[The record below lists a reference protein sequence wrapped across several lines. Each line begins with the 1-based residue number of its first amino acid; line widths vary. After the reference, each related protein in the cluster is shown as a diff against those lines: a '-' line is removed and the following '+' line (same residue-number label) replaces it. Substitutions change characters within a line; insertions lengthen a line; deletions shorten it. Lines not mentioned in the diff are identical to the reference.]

1 MNKYLKEIE
10 TAGIIMLFIGVI
22 VGHFI
27 NMTFG
32 AIAAIIG
39 ILLWGVTV
47 VTKAMNWQQ
56 YRRDNLVNIA
66 IILGAI
72 AFSFISLLFFYR

>member
-10 TAGIIMLFIGVI
+10 TAAIIMLTIGVI

-27 NMTFG
+27 NKTFG

-39 ILLWGVTV
+39 LLLWGVMV
-47 VTKAMNWQQ
+47 VTKAINWQQ

-72 AFSFISLLFFYR
+72 AFSFISLLLFYR